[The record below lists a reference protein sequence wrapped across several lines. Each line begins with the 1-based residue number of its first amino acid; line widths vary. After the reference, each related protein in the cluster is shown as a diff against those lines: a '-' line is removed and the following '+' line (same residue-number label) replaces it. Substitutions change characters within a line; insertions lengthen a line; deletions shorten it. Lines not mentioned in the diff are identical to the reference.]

1 MLALNVVALLFARLL
16 YGDTS
21 AGLPGD
27 TTLPPQRE
35 FFYVGGEYKDVV
47 IGNTTAQYMVN
58 QIYVEKLIPPKPT
71 QEHPLVFMHGTGQ
84 TATNFL
90 DTPDGRT
97 GWASFFLSYGYTIYL
112 SDQPSRGR
120 SPWLPTTGTMASSS
134 TTLIEQLFTSPSSHK
149 IWPQS
154 KLHTQWPGAGKV
166 GDPIFDAFYAS
177 QVQYQADNI
186 ISEEENAKA
195 YTALLDKIGP
205 AHVIAHSQAG
215 AYGWRVGDL
224 RPQLVKSIVALEPAG
239 PPFIGRIFGSGP
251 ARPYGISELEVAYE
265 PSAGPNATYIQ
276 TVVLPAKDA
285 NHSECIMQDEPAK
298 QLVNLAQIPVL
309 TVTSEAS
316 YHAMYDH
323 CTVDY
328 LRQAGVEVEHL
339 KLGEKGIHGNGHMFF
354 MEKNSLEIAERVVD
368 WLRKH

>member
-1 MLALNVVALLFARLL
+1 
-16 YGDTS
+16 
-21 AGLPGD
+21 
-27 TTLPPQRE
+27 
-35 FFYVGGEYKDVV
+35 
-47 IGNTTAQYMVN
+47 MVN

-134 TTLIEQLFTSPSSHK
+134 TSLIEQLFTSPSSHK

-186 ISEEENAKA
+186 ISEAENAK
-195 YTALLDKIGP
+195 
-205 AHVIAHSQAG
+205 H
-215 AYGWRVGDL
+215 
-224 RPQLVKSIVALEPAG
+224 EN
-239 PPFIGRIFGSGP
+239 GSNHT
-251 ARPYGISELEVAYE
+251 I
-265 PSAGPNATYIQ
+265 
-276 TVVLPAKDA
+276 KD
-285 NHSECIMQDEPAK
+285 C
-298 QLVNLAQIPVL
+298 
-309 TVTSEAS
+309 
-316 YHAMYDH
+316 
-323 CTVDY
+323 C
-328 LRQAGVEVEHL
+328 
-339 KLGEKGIHGNGHMFF
+339 
-354 MEKNSLEIAERVVD
+354 
-368 WLRKH
+368 

>member
-1 MLALNVVALLFARLL
+1 MFSLKVLALLFARLL
-16 YGDTS
+16 CGGTS
-21 AGLPGD
+21 AGPSRD
-27 TTLPPQRE
+27 PASPQRE

-47 IGNTTAQYMVN
+47 VENTTAQYMLN
-58 QIYVEKLIPPKPT
+58 QIYVEKLTPPNPT
-71 QEHPLVFMHGTGQ
+71 QEYPLVFMHGTGQ
-84 TATNFL
+84 TGTNFL
-90 DTPDGRT
+90 ETPDGRK
-97 GWASFFLSYGYTIYL
+97 GWASFFLSCGYTVYL

-120 SPWLPTTGTMASSS
+120 SPWLTTTGTMASSS
-134 TTLIEQLFTSPSSHK
+134 TALIERLFTSPSSHD

-154 KLHTQWPGAGKV
+154 KLHTQWPGTGKV
-166 GDPIFDAFYAS
+166 GDPIFDAFYAA

-186 ISEEENAKA
+186 ISEAENAKA

-239 PPFIGRIFGSGP
+239 PPFIGRIFATGA
-251 ARPYGISELEVAYE
+251 ARPYGITELEVAYE
-265 PSAGPNATYIQ
+265 PPAGPNASYIQ

-298 QLVNLAQIPVL
+298 QLVNLGQIPVL

-328 LRQAGVEVEHL
+328 LRQAGVGVEHL
-339 KLGEKGIHGNGHMFF
+339 ELGEAGIHGNGHMFF
-354 MEKNSLEIAERVVD
+354 MEKNSLEIAERVVS

>member
-1 MLALNVVALLFARLL
+1 
-16 YGDTS
+16 
-21 AGLPGD
+21 
-27 TTLPPQRE
+27 
-35 FFYVGGEYKDVV
+35 
-47 IGNTTAQYMVN
+47 MVN
-58 QIYVEKLIPPKPT
+58 QIYVEKLIPSKPT

-120 SPWLPTTGTMASSS
+120 SPWLSTTGTMASSS
-134 TTLIEQLFTSPSSHK
+134 TALIEQLFTSPSSHG

-251 ARPYGISELEVAYE
+251 AR
-265 PSAGPNATYIQ
+265 
-276 TVVLPAKDA
+276 
-285 NHSECIMQDEPAK
+285 
-298 QLVNLAQIPVL
+298 
-309 TVTSEAS
+309 
-316 YHAMYDH
+316 
-323 CTVDY
+323 
-328 LRQAGVEVEHL
+328 
-339 KLGEKGIHGNGHMFF
+339 
-354 MEKNSLEIAERVVD
+354 
-368 WLRKH
+368 